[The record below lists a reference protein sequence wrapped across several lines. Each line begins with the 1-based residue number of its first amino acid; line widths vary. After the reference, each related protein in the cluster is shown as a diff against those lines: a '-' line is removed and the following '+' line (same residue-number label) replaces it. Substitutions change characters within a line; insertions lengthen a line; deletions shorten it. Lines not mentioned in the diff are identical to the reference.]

1 MKFKLLIGLLFL
13 SFSVSAQLTYDPPK
27 GAGRVH
33 ADTVRPPGKPENFL
47 KADQLF
53 EVKTGK
59 WLQWIG
65 GGWTDS
71 YIKPTA
77 GPVGPQGPIGP
88 QGMIGP
94 QGPIGQSGAQ
104 GLQGQQGAVGPIG
117 PKGDKGDVGATGP
130 QGPPGTSTGGAGF
143 DFGTIR
149 FCGTW
154 TEYKQAVID
163 SKNGSVKTIYITKSF
178 TQLEKLRFDDTPN
191 NPSFSLSIK
200 GGNNRI
206 TVAPGIDTANVR
218 FFPTYTIANTKVD
231 YQLHITELEISAPK
245 SCLIF
250 YLSSIYQFSFTHCKV
265 WGGSDQLKTCWVL
278 NGVVDHN
285 RFEGWANNSAYLT
298 FEGMQGGNNYTTQSN
313 HWLFSN
319 NNYRTSPGQFSCI
332 RTAAVSGFLD
342 WHNIYEGGDWNNDNL
357 GSSYAVYND
366 DNGSPTVKDQ
376 NHAYSHV
383 EFKPLIAA
391 YYSKLAG
398 GTANWASVYM
408 QKVGTLFQFQCTN
421 YARFTL
427 RDIPYIPN
435 GTKFQSL
442 GTGGRFYFSNV
453 VPEFDP
459 FNAANWVG
467 AIPNESY
474 MNGIPGISTSGQSAF
489 IKLGIRKL

>member
-1 MKFKLLIGLLFL
+1 MKQLLIGLLFL
-13 SFSVSAQLTYDPPK
+13 FSFSVNAQITYDPP
-27 GAGRVH
+27 GGPGRIH
-33 ADTVRPPGKPENFL
+33 TGNIRPPSKPLNFN
-47 KADQLF
+47 KPDYFYEAS
-53 EVKTGK
+53 TGK
-59 WLQWIG
+59 WLQWIDI
-65 GGWTDS
+65 GWTES
-71 YIKPTA
+71 YIKSSQ
-77 GPVGPQGPIGP
+77 GPEGPQGAT
-88 QGMIGP
+88 
-94 QGPIGQSGAQ
+94 GAS
-104 GLQGQQGAVGPIG
+104 
-117 PKGDKGDVGATGP
+117 GATGSP
-130 QGPPGTSTGGAGF
+130 GRDGVCPSCPPTSGAGF

-154 TEYKQAVID
+154 PEYKQAVID
-163 SKNGSVKTIYITKSF
+163 SKNGFVRTIYITKSF

-218 FFPTYTIANTKVD
+218 FFPTYSIANTKVD

-250 YLSSIYQFSFTHCKV
+250 YLSSMYQFSFTHCKV

-319 NNYRTSPGQFSCI
+319 NNYRTTPGQFSCI
-332 RTAAVSGFLD
+332 RTNAVSGFLD
-342 WHNIYEGGDWNNDNL
+342 FHNIYEGGDWNNDNL

-383 EFKPLIAA
+383 EFKPAIAA
-391 YYSKLAG
+391 YFSKLAG
-398 GTANWASVYM
+398 GTGNWASVYM

-442 GTGGRFYFSNV
+442 GTGGRFYFQNV
-453 VPEFDP
+453 VPEFDIY
-459 FNAANWVG
+459 NSANWVG
-467 AIPNESY
+467 TMPSLNFLHS
-474 MNGIPGISTSGQSAF
+474 IPGISTSGQSGF
-489 IKLGIRKL
+489 IQLGSRKL